1 MTPLKIND
9 KIRIEIRSFIEV
21 IMNLEGIL
29 LEYGKSKNIGRLRLD
44 STGVCNILV
53 NDEQIVTFEKSLDRE
68 GFFVYSA
75 IGIIPPGEEK
85 ELALSILQANLFGKE
100 TGHANIG
107 YVEQTRTLVLF
118 EYFDENG
125 LEYSRFHQRF
135 NKYIQY
141 LFYWLVKLKA
151 DESLSNKPQSI
162 DVPFDQMNDKD
173 KKIFYA

>member
-1 MTPLKIND
+1 M
-9 KIRIEIRSFIEV
+9 EIHPFTEV
-21 IMNLEGIL
+21 IMNLENIL
-29 LEYGKSKNIGRLRLD
+29 LEYGKSKNIGRLHLD

-68 GFFVYSA
+68 GFFVYSS
-75 IGIIPPGEEK
+75 IGTIPVGEEK
-85 ELALSILQANLFGKE
+85 ELALSILKSNLFGKE

-125 LEYSRFHQRF
+125 LEYSRFYQRF

-141 LFYWLVKLKA
+141 LYYWLVRLKV
-151 DESLSNKPQSI
+151 DEGLSNAPQS
-162 DVPFDQMNDKD
+162 FDGHFDSFDDKD